1 MRNKCLKIF
10 LIMLMLTGAGIFLYP
25 AFSGYLEHLRQAEVV
40 RQYREAGESVT
51 DLQYQEMKAQADQYN
66 RELAEQP
73 DFNHGAFYASQ
84 QDPKRYENLLK
95 TGENGVMGS
104 ITIPKIEVELP
115 VYHGTEEKNLVK
127 GVGHCEGSS
136 LPVGGESTHTVLSG
150 HRGLPSADLFTRLDE
165 VEEGDLFVISTL
177 GKELFYRVD
186 QICTVLPD
194 QTEELSVIPGRDYAT
209 LVTCTPYGVNT
220 HRLLIRGKR
229 TEMVTP
235 QEKDTVSSVEHK
247 KDRNLSRLIVSLAVV
262 FVILAVTVFV
272 IRIRKKKFRQGE
284 KG

>member
-1 MRNKCLKIF
+1 M
-10 LIMLMLTGAGIFLYP
+10 
-25 AFSGYLEHLRQAEVV
+25 
-40 RQYREAGESVT
+40 
-51 DLQYQEMKAQADQYN
+51 
-66 RELAEQP
+66 
-73 DFNHGAFYASQ
+73 
-84 QDPKRYENLLK
+84 
-95 TGENGVMGS
+95 
-104 ITIPKIEVELP
+104 
-115 VYHGTEEKNLVK
+115 
-127 GVGHCEGSS
+127 
-136 LPVGGESTHTVLSG
+136 
-150 HRGLPSADLFTRLDE
+150 
-165 VEEGDLFVISTL
+165 ISTL

-220 HRLLIRGKR
+220 DRLLIRGKTHR
-229 TEMVTP
+229 NGNASGKRYSQFCGT
-235 QEKDTVSSVEHK
+235 Q